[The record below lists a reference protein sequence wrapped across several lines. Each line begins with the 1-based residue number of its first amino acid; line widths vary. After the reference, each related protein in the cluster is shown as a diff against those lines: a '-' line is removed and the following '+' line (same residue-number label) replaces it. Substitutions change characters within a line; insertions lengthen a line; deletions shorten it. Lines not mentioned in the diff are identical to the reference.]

1 MTSFGKK
8 VTIMAIVPY
17 CVDKFPVGVDVRSTL
32 CAVNCLL
39 MSILRLCWAMKSICD
54 CWSINF
60 VVTSQLSFV
69 MCM

>member
-1 MTSFGKK
+1 MCKAVIKLIF
-8 VTIMAIVPY
+8 PY

-32 CAVNCLL
+32 SAVNCLL
-39 MSILRLCWAMKSICD
+39 MSIMRLCGAMKSIRE

-60 VVTSQLSFV
+60 DVTSQLSFV